1 MNLKQLNDIEILT
14 FDKSTLDAADGTT
27 ARFLQSNS
35 SSELD
40 KARAVAHYVLE
51 KLGDIEH
58 PILMMDLH
66 KVAIQYKRWMDCFPS
81 VELYYAVKCN
91 PDRVLVS
98 YLQSLGVNFDCAT
111 SAEMNLVVNELNHP
125 PDKVIY
131 SNPCKLP
138 SHIRFAADCGVR
150 LTIIDNKDE
159 ILKIKRNH
167 PSAQV
172 LLRLACV
179 DTSAQCPMSCKFGAT
194 DDKVRTLL
202 EYSAEVGLEVVGVHF
217 HVGSGCSDPQSYHR
231 ALVDARRAFDV
242 GIECGHDMK
251 ILDLGGGWPG
261 LNIQDGSCR
270 TTSGIHFEHIAAVVN
285 SLLNDLFPNE
295 DNQYKIMAEPGRFF
309 TAGCAFALSFIHS
322 KAVDVGPFGERLI
335 RYYINDGLYGCFNSV
350 LYDHATVR
358 PDTLVEGEEQ
368 DDGQPRRA
376 TIFGPTCD
384 GFDKVIDD
392 VTHLPE
398 MEIGERL
405 IWLSMGAYTSAAST
419 TFNGFP
425 QAKYYYYKTL

>member
-14 FDKSTLDAADGTT
+14 FDKSTLDTADGSS
-27 ARFLQSNS
+27 ARFLKSNS

-40 KARAVAHYVLE
+40 KARAVANYVLE
-51 KLGDIEH
+51 KLGDVEY

-66 KVAIQYKRWMDCFPS
+66 KVAIQYKRWINCFPAI
-81 VELYYAVKCN
+81 ELYYAVKCN
-91 PDRVLVS
+91 PDKVLVA

-111 SAEMNLVVNELNHP
+111 SAEMDLVVNELSHP
-125 PDKVIY
+125 PDRVIY

-138 SHIRFAADCGVR
+138 SHIRFASDCGVR

-172 LLRLACV
+172 LIRLACV

-194 DDKVRTLL
+194 DDKVRSLL

-231 ALVDARRAFDV
+231 ALLDARRAFDI
-242 GIECGHDMK
+242 GIDCGHDMHV
-251 ILDLGGGWPG
+251 LDLGGGWPG
-261 LNIQDGSCR
+261 LCLEDGSCK
-270 TTSGIHFEHIAAVVN
+270 TASGIHFEQIAAVVN

-295 DNQYKIMAEPGRFF
+295 DKQYKIMAEPGRFF
-309 TAGCAFALSFIHS
+309 TAGSACALSYIHS
-322 KAVDVGPFGERLI
+322 KSVDISPFGERLI

-350 LYDHATVR
+350 LYDHATVH
-358 PDTLVEGEEQ
+358 PDTLDVAPAT
-368 DDGQPRRA
+368 DKKSRRA

-384 GFDKVIDD
+384 GFDKVIDN

-425 QAKYYYYKTL
+425 QAKYYYYKSL